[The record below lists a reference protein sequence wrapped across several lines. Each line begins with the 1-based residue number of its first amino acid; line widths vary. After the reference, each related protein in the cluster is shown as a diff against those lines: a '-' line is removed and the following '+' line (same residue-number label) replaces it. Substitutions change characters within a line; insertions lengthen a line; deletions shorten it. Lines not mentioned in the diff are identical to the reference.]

1 MCTNLLIYLLCPL
14 VVAII
19 TGWYLHNFDKKLE
32 KYKSE
37 FDKLN
42 YKLSVQFS
50 YLHVERAKVLRGLYK
65 TMVRL
70 HEAMQVWITPLF
82 LPYSDGNYHKEEDLK
97 NRLADVGKYL
107 NELHN
112 FYRDNKILI
121 ANELQDKV
129 ESIINKLEIF
139 CINYKTQKYLSENAR
154 SIDEEIK
161 WMTQSQDYENELKY
175 LKDIISKLEKEFQ
188 KLLAVEDDRPID

>member
-1 MCTNLLIYLLCPL
+1 MSY
-14 VVAII
+14 II
-19 TGWYLHNFDKKLE
+19 FT
-32 KYKSE
+32 
-37 FDKLN
+37 
-42 YKLSVQFS
+42 
-50 YLHVERAKVLRGLYK
+50 
-65 TMVRL
+65 
-70 HEAMQVWITPLF
+70 
-82 LPYSDGNYHKEEDLK
+82 
-97 NRLADVGKYL
+97 
-107 NELHN
+107 
-112 FYRDNKILI
+112 RDNKKRLI

>member
-1 MCTNLLIYLLCPL
+1 M
-14 VVAII
+14 
-19 TGWYLHNFDKKLE
+19 
-32 KYKSE
+32 
-37 FDKLN
+37 
-42 YKLSVQFS
+42 
-50 YLHVERAKVLRGLYK
+50 
-65 TMVRL
+65 
-70 HEAMQVWITPLF
+70 
-82 LPYSDGNYHKEEDLK
+82 
-97 NRLADVGKYL
+97 